1 MRRTLLTRRELP
13 AEVLREL
20 AADPDEGVRL
30 LVAGRAGLPADLR
43 ERLAADPD
51 ENVRREVA
59 G

>member
-1 MRRTLLTRRELP
+1 VIRG
-13 AEVLREL
+13 L

-43 ERLAADPD
+43 EQLAADPD